1 MDQVHQALYRKW
13 RPKTFDDVCGQEHIT
28 SILKYEASQGK
39 TSHAYLFCGSRGTGK
54 TSCAKILAK
63 AVNCL
68 DLQNGNPCGK
78 CQACISIDNGSA
90 TDVLEMDAASNNGV
104 DYIRDIR
111 EEVVYSPAM
120 LKSRV
125 YIIDEVHMLTPNAFN
140 ALLKTL
146 EEPPERVVFILATT
160 EFHKIPSTILS
171 RCQRFDFKRIPSNVI
186 SDRLKHI
193 SENEGIKISDDA
205 AYLIARLSQGGMRD
219 AISLLELCSGSG
231 NEITDKTVLDC
242 AGAGGRETVFSAV
255 KAILNCD
262 YQTIFSIISG
272 IYLSSKDISIFW
284 QELMSYYRD
293 MLVCKSCKNFSEHLE
308 LTEKEAQELS
318 DISAHFSYEVLLYHC
333 GIMDEALTN
342 MQRNS
347 SNARLVAEFALLRMC
362 EPKLDTSQNAL
373 LARIKNLELAEPTA
387 EVKKPSAK
395 EGAEAV
401 KEPSRPF
408 EKAPVKKPEAK
419 PEKPVEQPAPKVS
432 AEPSSKSVLRPMG
445 SWIEIVNAVAIK
457 DRGLSS
463 IMQGA
468 TAYAD
473 DAGRIRIKV
482 NGVFAKNMIGSDA
495 NKAYIA
501 SVASSVNSAQ
511 YTADD
516 IIIEVEKKADTDGF
530 SSIDEIIAR
539 KDEL

>member
-1 MDQVHQALYRKW
+1 MDQIHQALYRKW
-13 RPKTFDDVCGQEHIT
+13 RPKTFDDVCGQDHIT
-28 SILKYEASQGK
+28 SILKYETAQSK

-54 TSCAKILAK
+54 TTCAKILAK

-111 EEVVYSPAM
+111 DEVVYSPAM

-125 YIIDEVHMLTPNAFN
+125 YIIDEVHMLSQSAFN

-160 EFHKIPSTILS
+160 ELHKIPSTILS
-171 RCQRFDFKRIPSNVI
+171 RCQRFDFKRISSNII
-186 SDRLKHI
+186 SDRLKEI
-193 SENEGIKISDDA
+193 SKQEGITLSDDA

-231 NEITDKTVLDC
+231 EEITDKTVLDC
-242 AGAGGRETVFSAV
+242 AGAGGRETVFNTA

-262 YQTIFSIISG
+262 FGTIFSIISG
-272 IYLSSKDISIFW
+272 LYLSSKDISIFW
-284 QELMSYYRD
+284 QELMSFYRD
-293 MLVCKSCKNFSEHLE
+293 MLVCKSCKNFSEQLE
-308 LTEKEAQELS
+308 LTSAEAGQLS
-318 DISAHFSYEVLLYHC
+318 EISAHFSYEVLLYHC

-347 SNARLVAEFALLRMC
+347 SNARLLAEFALLRMC
-362 EPKLDTSQNAL
+362 EPKLDTSPDAL
-373 LARIKNLELAEPTA
+373 LARIKSLELAEPSAPVKTKA
-387 EVKKPSAK
+387 QTEVIKPSAP
-395 EGAEAV
+395 AQAV
-401 KEPSRPF
+401 KSE
-408 EKAPVKKPEAK
+408 
-419 PEKPVEQPAPKVS
+419 PEKTEVPAASPKAAV
-432 AEPSSKSVLRPMG
+432 AAKDGKSLLRPMG
-445 SWIEIVNAVAIK
+445 SWIEIVNAVALK
-457 DRGLSS
+457 DKGLSS

-468 TAYAD
+468 LAYAD
-473 DAGRIRIKV
+473 DAGRLRIKTKDS
-482 NGVFAKNMIGSDA
+482 FSKKMMESES
-495 NKAYIA
+495 NKAHIA

-511 YTADD
+511 YTPDD
-516 IIIEVEKKADTDGF
+516 IVIEVEKKADTDGF